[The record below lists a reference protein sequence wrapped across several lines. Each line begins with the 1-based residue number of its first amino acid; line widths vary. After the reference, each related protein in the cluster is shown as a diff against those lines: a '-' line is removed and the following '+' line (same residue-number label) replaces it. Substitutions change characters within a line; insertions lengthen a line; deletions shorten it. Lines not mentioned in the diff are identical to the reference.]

1 MTRDEILKAAIARYG
16 EKAQMVIAMEEMAEL
31 TKELSKFLRGA
42 HNEDAIAE
50 EIADVRIMLD
60 QMEILFDCAGAAA
73 AYQADK
79 VERLRKRLAGG
90 QGYAGGHGHCASVQR
105 ESQGDTKG

>member
-1 MTRDEILKAAIARYG
+1 MKRMTKDEILKSAIARYG
-16 EKAQMVIAMEEMAEL
+16 ENAQMIIAMEEMAEL

-60 QMEILFDCAGAAA
+60 QLEIMFDCAGAAA
-73 AYQADK
+73 VYRAAK
-79 VERLRKRLAGG
+79 VERLRKRLEETN
-90 QGYAGGHGHCASVQR
+90 V
-105 ESQGDTKG
+105 

>member
-1 MTRDEILKAAIARYG
+1 MKREEILKSAIARYG
-16 EKAQMVIAMEEMAEL
+16 REAQMIIAVEEMAEL

-60 QMEILFDCAGAAA
+60 QLQIMFDCAGKVKMYEAA
-73 AYQADK
+73 K
-79 VERLRKRLAGG
+79 VERLRNRLIGG
-90 QGYAGGHGHCASVQR
+90 NRCQNLIL
-105 ESQGDTKG
+105 

>member
-1 MTRDEILKAAIARYG
+1 MKRMTKDEILKSAIARYG
-16 EKAQMVIAMEEMAEL
+16 ENAQMIIAMEEMAEL

-60 QMEILFDCAGAAA
+60 QIEIMFDCAGAAA
-73 AYQADK
+73 VYQASK
-79 VERLRKRLAGG
+79 VERLQRRL
-90 QGYAGGHGHCASVQR
+90 
-105 ESQGDTKG
+105 EETND